1 MPAKK
6 QLYGVI
12 AGLCAGDL
20 DSISEAV
27 PKLLGSSDLG
37 ASRRP
42 DDDE

>member
-27 PKLLGSSDLG
+27 PKLSGIIG
-37 ASRRP
+37 SRRFAP
-42 DDDE
+42 ADDDE